1 VEKDKKEV
9 EMLKKAFLLSFIL
22 LVFPFFLKG
31 EEWQMIEPPQSY
43 AYLLQRIQENLPI
56 INFDTEEHR
65 NIYNNELSV
74 TINLAL
80 QGDLERVKERIN
92 EIHIPQATDWI
103 KRERQKDIVVAL
115 LMLELLFTNEA
126 PLCVSSNFP
135 EEIKEGFKNETRKIK
150 ITFIH
155 HRDCDRKDNKHF
167 NDCAFQVEA
176 EF

>member
-1 VEKDKKEV
+1 
-9 EMLKKAFLLSFIL
+9 MLKKAFLLSFIL

-31 EEWQMIEPPQSY
+31 EEAFQMIEPPQSY
-43 AYLLQRIQENLPI
+43 AYLLERIQENLPI

-103 KRERQKDIVVAL
+103 TRERQKDIVVAL

-135 EEIKEGFKNETRKIK
+135 EEIKEGFENETMKIK